1 MILDRNPNTP
11 PDGLVGDNPCIGGIA
26 GVDDALRGDVVLD
39 PCALH
44 IPASS
49 GSIAGVNDALR
60 GDVVLDPCA
69 LHIPASSGRAV

>member
-1 MILDRNPNTP
+1 LHIPASS
-11 PDGLVGDNPCIGGIA
+11 GSIA

-49 GSIAGVNDALR
+49 G
-60 GDVVLDPCA
+60 
-69 LHIPASSGRAV
+69 RAV